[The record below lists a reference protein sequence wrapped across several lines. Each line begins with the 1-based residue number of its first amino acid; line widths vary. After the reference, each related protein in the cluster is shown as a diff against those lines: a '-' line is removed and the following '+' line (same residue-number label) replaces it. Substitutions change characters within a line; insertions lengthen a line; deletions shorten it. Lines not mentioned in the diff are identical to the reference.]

1 MADDQAIRYTNVKE
15 LGETIAAA
23 RLRTGLSQR
32 QVAEAAGATKHWV
45 WTIEHGQVQGA
56 DTTRLIAVA
65 QAVGLGFALVPLT
78 GLTGPEK

>member
-1 MADDQAIRYTNVKE
+1 MADEQAIRYANVEE
-15 LGETIAAA
+15 LGTAIAAA
-23 RLRTGLSQR
+23 RHRAGLSQR
-32 QVAEAAGATKHWV
+32 EVAEAAGATAHWV

-65 QAVGLGFALVPLT
+65 KAVGLGFALVPLT

>member
-1 MADDQAIRYTNVKE
+1 MTSDQATRYSDVAE
-15 LGETIAAA
+15 LGAALLAARRGLRLTQRHVAIAAGVTE
-23 RLRTGLSQR
+23 RWL
-32 QVAEAAGATKHWV
+32 H
-45 WTIEHGQVQGA
+45 TIEQGKVQGA